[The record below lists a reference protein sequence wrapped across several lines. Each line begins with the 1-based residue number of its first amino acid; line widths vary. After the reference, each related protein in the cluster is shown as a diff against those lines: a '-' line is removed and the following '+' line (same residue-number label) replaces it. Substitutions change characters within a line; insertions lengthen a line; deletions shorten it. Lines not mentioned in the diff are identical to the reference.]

1 MMRGGGNMREITV
14 KDMIDRLERFPDA
27 DVPLRIVLD
36 DGERG
41 YVIADMDTLRIR
53 WEYGLAVIIGVD
65 VRRDIDDTI

>member
-1 MMRGGGNMREITV
+1 MMRGGERMREITV
-14 KDMIDRLERFPDA
+14 QDMIDKLERFQNA

-65 VRRDIDDTI
+65 VRRDINDTV

>member
-1 MMRGGGNMREITV
+1 MREITV
-14 KDMIDRLERFPDA
+14 KDMIDRLKRFTDA

-41 YVIADMDTLRIR
+41 YIIADMDTLRIR

-65 VRRDIDDTI
+65 VRRDINDAI